1 MRLSPIQT
9 ATPSPKLTANCDTK
23 NRDRRSPHRDRKRR
37 QANVGAAGN
46 ANEAVAQG
54 FVFEQD
60 EHEDDQHDAG
70 GLDGHPDRAEYPF
83 DDLHGIRRRLMQL
96 HRDRTVRAGGRGLLQ
111 GARRLESDRLPL
123 GCSRLPES
131 SRLPGRRRAAVRE
144 APGLSGKLIEFA
156 HRNVIQRLQLVL
168 DGLLVSRQTLR
179 HMDQLRPD
187 DAGDRGE

>member
-1 MRLSPIQT
+1 
-9 ATPSPKLTANCDTK
+9 
-23 NRDRRSPHRDRKRR
+23 
-37 QANVGAAGN
+37 
-46 ANEAVAQG
+46 
-54 FVFEQD
+54 
-60 EHEDDQHDAG
+60 
-70 GLDGHPDRAEYPF
+70 
-83 DDLHGIRRRLMQL
+83 MQL

-111 GARRLESDRLPL
+111 GARRLESYRLPERCRPLGCSWLLQCSRLLGCSWLL
-123 GCSRLPES
+123 GCSRLLES